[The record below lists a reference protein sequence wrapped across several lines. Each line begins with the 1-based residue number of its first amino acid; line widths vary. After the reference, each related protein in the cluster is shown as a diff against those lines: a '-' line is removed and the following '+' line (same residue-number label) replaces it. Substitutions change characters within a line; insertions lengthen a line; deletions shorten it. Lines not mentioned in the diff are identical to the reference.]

1 MTINSPTYDPAST
14 AAALAQKFTAPT
26 QDMLTAQTKD
36 AQATTKALSD
46 LGLAIGAFQ
55 TSLSS
60 LTGLNKTLFAQS
72 AVMSDTSL
80 GTATATATAGTGTFS
95 FFVEQIATSTQ
106 VAYDNLSND
115 GLAGGSVAISIG
127 GTPFTVSLAGADTSK
142 DGKMSVAE
150 LAAAINK
157 ASSNAGRVQA
167 AVVTIGGVPKLTLT
181 STATG
186 TGHAITL
193 DASGMTASTLK
204 TKLTDPLNFSTTV
217 AGQNAV
223 AYLGDA
229 SGPRIEQASNTFTNY
244 DGLSVTFTKAQAAGA
259 TPVSVTVSPDSGKT
273 AKNVQDFVDAYNTLK
288 KAIDGLLDTG
298 DAAKKKA
305 PGTFAHDSGIR
316 ALRDRLVALMRPTV
330 GASLA
335 AYGIIATKE
344 GTLAVDSTRL
354 SNQLARDPNGLDALI
369 GKATANTSTR
379 SGIAGALQTFLEKW
393 SDSTSGQIKLR
404 SDANDKLQKSLTVRQ
419 TALDA
424 QYDAAYQR
432 YLLQFTRL
440 QTLQNTMN
448 SNSSMFDALFGD
460 KSK

>member
-1 MTINSPTYDPAST
+1 MTISSPTYDPAST
-14 AAALAQKFTAPT
+14 ATALAQKFTAPT
-26 QDMLTAQTKD
+26 QDLLTAQTKD
-36 AQATTKALSD
+36 AQATTKGLSD
-46 LGLAIGAFQ
+46 LGLAISTFQ

-72 AVMSDTSL
+72 AVMSDTSY
-80 GTATATATAGTGTFS
+80 GSASASATAGAGTFS

-106 VAYDNLSND
+106 VAFDNLSND
-115 GLAGGSVAISIG
+115 GLAGGSVSISIG
-127 GTPFTVSLAGADTSK
+127 GTPFTVSLTGADTNHDS
-142 DGKMSVAE
+142 KMSVTE

-157 ASSNAGRVQA
+157 ASANAGRVQA
-167 AVVTIGGVPKLTLT
+167 AVVTIAGVPKLTLT

-204 TKLTDPLNFSTTV
+204 TKLADPLNFSTTV

-244 DGLSVTFTKAQAAGA
+244 DGLSVTFTKAQATGA
-259 TPVSVTVSPDSGKT
+259 PPITVTVSPDSTKT
-273 AKNVQDFVDAYNTLK
+273 SKNVQDFVDAYNNLK
-288 KAIDGLLDTG
+288 KAIDGMLDTG
-298 DAAKKKA
+298 DVSKKKA
-305 PGTFAHDSGIR
+305 AGVFAHDSGIR
-316 ALRDRLVALMRPTV
+316 ALRDRLVALVRPTV

-335 AYGIIATKE
+335 SYGIIAAKD
-344 GTLAVDSTRL
+344 GTLAIDSARL
-354 SNQLARDPNGLDALI
+354 TSQLARDPSGLDTLV

-379 SGIAGALQTFLEKW
+379 TGIAGALQTFSEKW
-393 SDSTSGQIKLR
+393 SDGTSGQIKLR
-404 SDANDKLQKSLTVRQ
+404 SDANDKLQKSLTDRQ

-424 QYDAAYQR
+424 KYDAAYQR
-432 YLLQFTRL
+432 YLMQFTQL
-440 QTLQNTMN
+440 QTLQNTMS